1 MMRSRL
7 FWFVMAVALLCVG
20 LMIFSAYTGRQSLLT
35 RTIGAAV
42 SPAQGAWA
50 SLLDRVSGFFGYFYR
65 YASLVEENE
74 QLKAELDEYR
84 SLEQQYLTAVTENAE
99 LRKLTGLVAKYSDL
113 DFELCQVT
121 SVYRGVAQAGMSI
134 SRGTSSGLAVGNAVM
149 SRGGMIG
156 YISQI
161 GPNYSE
167 VVTVLDVSFAC
178 EAKIVRTKQTV
189 IARGSY
195 DLLGQ
200 GRFELAF
207 LDKESDV
214 REGDLVETSGYGG
227 VYPPGLILGRVEE
240 VSLDRGGLTRN
251 AVVAPIDDIFGMEWV
266 YVVKDFEV
274 VQ

>member
-1 MMRSRL
+1 MQSRTHTCGEL
-7 FWFVMAVALLCVG
+7 RKENAGEKVTLVGWMENVREVGGQLVFVVL
-20 LMIFSAYTGRQSLLT
+20 R
-35 RTIGAAV
+35 
-42 SPAQGAWA
+42 
-50 SLLDRVSGFFGYFYR
+50 DFYGTT
-65 YASLVEENE
+65 
-74 QLKAELDEYR
+74 QL
-84 SLEQQYLTAVTENAE
+84 VTENAE

-195 DLLGQ
+195 DLLGE

-240 VSLDRGGLTRN
+240 VSLDQGGLTRN
-251 AVVAPIDDIFGMEWV
+251 AVVAPIDDIFGMGWV